1 MEEYKANKER
11 LTASRLKL
19 NSQLEHLL
27 NDQEEELDT
36 EEILR
41 EIRSVN
47 DILKNPDVDYEE
59 KGVLI
64 RGVVNQIIYNKEE
77 GKMYFDIIV
86 S

>member
-1 MEEYKANKER
+1 M
-11 LTASRLKL
+11 
-19 NSQLEHLL
+19 
-27 NDQEEELDT
+27 
-36 EEILR
+36 
-41 EIRSVN
+41 N